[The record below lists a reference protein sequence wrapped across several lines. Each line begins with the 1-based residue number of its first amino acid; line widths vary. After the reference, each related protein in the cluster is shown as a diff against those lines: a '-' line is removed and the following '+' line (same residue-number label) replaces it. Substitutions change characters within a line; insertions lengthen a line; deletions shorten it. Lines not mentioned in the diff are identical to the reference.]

1 MVVENRGS
9 DHSSVVSLGPRG
21 TPGWNGVGG
30 ESRLCP
36 GPLLLAGSRPVSGRE
51 LVALLLS
58 TCDLWPSGL
67 RSCASLSVSLCSG
80 SGRDGRAVAAHST
93 ARLTCRS

>member
-36 GPLLLAGSRPVSGRE
+36 GPLLLAGSRPVSGQE

-67 RSCASLSVSLCSG
+67 RSCPTVVMVLLCVLECESVL
-80 SGRDGRAVAAHST
+80 RIRA
-93 ARLTCRS
+93 